1 MKLLNVLGAA
11 ALSASLA
18 ACSTAGALGDVLGGV
33 LNAPTNN
40 NQQANGTIQGVD
52 TRSQVVFIRQQ
63 DGSTVSV
70 AYDSRTQVVYN
81 NQNYAVTALE
91 SGDQVRARIITNG
104 NNSNNYYTDL
114 IEVTQSVTSNNGGN
128 GGTYNGTNNGQVYSV
143 SGNVRSVDTQNGVF
157 TLSTQGNGYL
167 TVSMPYNARSTDV
180 TRFRNLRIGDWVQI
194 KGVYLNE
201 TRVELRNFY

>member
-1 MKLLNVLGAA
+1 MRLVNILRAA

-18 ACSTAGALGDVLGGV
+18 ACSTAGTLGDVLGGV
-33 LNAPTNN
+33 LNAPSNS
-40 NQQANGTIQGVD
+40 NQQASGTIQGVD
-52 TRSQVVFIRQQ
+52 TRSQLIFIRQQ

-91 SGDQVRARIITNG
+91 SGDQVRARIIANG
-104 NNSNNYYTDL
+104 NRNSYYTDL
-114 IEVTQSVTSNNGGN
+114 IEVTQSVTGN
-128 GGTYNGTNNGQVYSV
+128 SGGTYNGSNSGQVYTV
-143 SGNVRSVDTQNGVF
+143 SGNVRSIDTTNGVF

-194 KGVYLNE
+194 QGVYLNE